1 METPPPRR
9 LRKSSSFRE
18 THGKAS
24 PKPCLPH
31 REFLLLFKDATSH
44 GWRGKD
50 SHASVTRKEE
60 LLVLNSLRASAWAG
74 RERSVCG
81 EGRNDL
87 QMSPETPATR
97 TRTKQKVP
105 EGPAWTW
112 CLRAHGS

>member
-31 REFLLLFKDATSH
+31 REFLLLFKDAASH

-50 SHASVTRKEE
+50 SHASVTRKRTEC
-60 LLVLNSLRASAWAG
+60 LWG
-74 RERSVCG
+74 GKER
-81 EGRNDL
+81 
-87 QMSPETPATR
+87 PADVTGD
-97 TRTKQKVP
+97 P
-105 EGPAWTW
+105 
-112 CLRAHGS
+112 CN